1 MQYLVW
7 KGDYFQMGV
16 ERGTLL
22 KRNGI
27 TFPLRLDRFQLDH
40 GKRSEAILRHFFPEV
55 CAEIR
60 GVSEATGTDYAA
72 LASWLLCMGCC
83 MYNLED
89 NLPTEIRGCTAFAHS
104 NGSCTLYGRNNDL
117 PPYLKQ
123 ASKSE
128 LYLPN
133 GGNRFCMTTSSFING
148 EEGLNEHGLVA
159 AMTFVLTNPE
169 QLRPGLNAC
178 FVVRYLLERA
188 VSAKHALDLLMAL
201 PIAGNCNL
209 LLADAS
215 GEMAVVECTPCAK
228 RVRPPISLPGGR
240 VVCAVNRFL
249 DELSGCGDCSGD
261 GDFHSAKRYRT
272 VIDHFS
278 TPMQG
283 DQTEAAM
290 RLLKGDE
297 GFMCQYDDIPDFETV
312 WSSIFDLGSLAVYRA
327 DGDPRT
333 APFVAD
339 NRLRAIVKGI

>member
-7 KGDYFQMGV
+7 KGDSFQMGV

-22 KRNGI
+22 KRKGI
-27 TFPLRLDRFQLDH
+27 TFPLRLDRFQLEH

-60 GVSEATGTDYAA
+60 GVSEVTGTDYAA

-148 EEGLNEHGLVA
+148 EEGLNEYGLVA

-169 QLRPGLNAC
+169 QLRPGLRMP
-178 FVVRYLLERA
+178 VL
-188 VSAKHALDLLMAL
+188 
-201 PIAGNCNL
+201 
-209 LLADAS
+209 
-215 GEMAVVECTPCAK
+215 
-228 RVRPPISLPGGR
+228 
-240 VVCAVNRFL
+240 
-249 DELSGCGDCSGD
+249 
-261 GDFHSAKRYRT
+261 
-272 VIDHFS
+272 
-278 TPMQG
+278 
-283 DQTEAAM
+283 
-290 RLLKGDE
+290 
-297 GFMCQYDDIPDFETV
+297 
-312 WSSIFDLGSLAVYRA
+312 
-327 DGDPRT
+327 
-333 APFVAD
+333 
-339 NRLRAIVKGI
+339 

>member
-7 KGDYFQMGV
+7 KGDSFQMGV

-22 KRNGI
+22 KRKGI
-27 TFPLRLDRFQLDH
+27 TFPLRLDRFQLEH

-60 GVSEATGTDYAA
+60 GVSEVTGTDYAA

-117 PPYLKQ
+117 PTYLKQ

-228 RVRPPISLPGGR
+228 RVRPP
-240 VVCAVNRFL
+240 
-249 DELSGCGDCSGD
+249 
-261 GDFHSAKRYRT
+261 
-272 VIDHFS
+272 HFS
-278 TPMQG
+278 AG
-283 DQTEAAM
+283 
-290 RLLKGDE
+290 
-297 GFMCQYDDIPDFETV
+297 
-312 WSSIFDLGSLAVYRA
+312 
-327 DGDPRT
+327 RT
-333 APFVAD
+333 SGVRRKPFF
-339 NRLRAIVKGI
+339 G